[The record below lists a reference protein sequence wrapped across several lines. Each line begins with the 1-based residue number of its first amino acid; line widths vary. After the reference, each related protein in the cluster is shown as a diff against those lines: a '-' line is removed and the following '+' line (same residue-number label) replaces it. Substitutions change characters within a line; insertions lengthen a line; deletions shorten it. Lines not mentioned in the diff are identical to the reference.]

1 MRLVGVWQATYFE
14 SVKEILDQ
22 VRENLDDIFAKY
34 DEASRELLRIACL
47 DGHFADW
54 DQADVAWPGHPVDI
68 AGLEKRDRLITT
80 IYDGIPSRRD
90 SRLAEAYDGYRH
102 AMGPYLQANCIFL
115 DLQRQFIA
123 RGAGD
128 ASEFLQLYQT
138 VYLDALGRDDPI
150 PLDAG
155 EAALVEF
162 RVARA
167 PLSHAQ
173 SVAEKIQTKAPADDP
188 RWDATYS
195 YETKREGEE
204 ESTQQQTT
212 LREALVLVAESV
224 VDALAKGEHLAI
236 RYNTF
241 SNFIWFGISVWKV
254 VSDVDLLVAHLRG
267 SVRQRWLD
275 KLEIHVRLA
284 QALLLKF
291 LKAHLEDPAQIRPKD
306 YWFGQQY
313 SYLTRDMIDLVRGL
327 VAGAAKL
334 RRKARGNGPEL
345 PTIEIPPLLCE
356 QAAGRF
362 VEYPSPVGPA
372 GHPPNSWQQ
381 WARALRWVGIFRQR
395 AQRTRRLAA
404 ANLDD
409 AERIAAAWRNADDWG
424 RKTLDLFDIQ
434 VDVRIDPRFE
444 HLASRLDLSGSGR
457 KIVFFPTHQSLLDHP
472 VMYRVLHSPE
482 LMGAMGWEQP
492 VPCVLLSR
500 VGLTSPTEIKVGSRK
515 IPLIGV
521 DSATA
526 DRLMEEVDGYVM
538 LEHSSDTGSPTARFA
553 KLLEKRPGVVYGAGT
568 TAAYDIQ
575 ILPMQHALFAH
586 LPQDIVLIPVAF
598 RGIHALWP
606 KSPKGNFRIR
616 PGRVEVIIS
625 PPMLGETTLLPRRR
639 ALRTQLEPATLFQ
652 AVHIATLLNPEPSDA
667 G

>member
-1 MRLVGVWQATYFE
+1 M
-14 SVKEILDQ
+14 KEILDQ
-22 VRENLDDIFAKY
+22 VRDNLDEIFGKY
-34 DEASRELLRIACL
+34 DEASRELLRIARL

-54 DQADVAWPGHPVDI
+54 DPSEVAWPEHPADVT
-68 AGLEKRDRLITT
+68 GLEKRDRLITT
-80 IYDGIPSRRD
+80 IYEGIPSRRD

-102 AMGPYLQANCIFL
+102 AMGPYLGANCIFL
-115 DLQRQFIA
+115 DVQRQFLS

-128 ASEFLQLYQT
+128 ESEFLQLYQT
-138 VYLDALGRDDPI
+138 VYLEALGRDDQI

-173 SVAEKIQTKAPADDP
+173 SVAEKIQTQAAADDP
-188 RWDATYS
+188 RWSGLYS
-195 YETKREGEE
+195 YSVDGDGETKTAGAE
-204 ESTQQQTT
+204 QAT
-212 LREALVLVAESV
+212 LREALTLVAESV

-254 VSDVDLLVAHLRG
+254 VSDVDLLVTRLRG
-267 SVRQRWLD
+267 SVRGRWLD
-275 KLEIHVRLA
+275 KLETHVRLA

-291 LKAHLEDPAQIRPKD
+291 LEAHLEDPAQIRPKD

-327 VAGAAKL
+327 VAGATKL
-334 RRKARGNGPEL
+334 SRRARGNGQEL
-345 PTIEIPPLLCE
+345 PVIEIPPLLCG
-356 QAAGRF
+356 QAVGRF
-362 VEYPSPVGPA
+362 VEYPSPVGA
-372 GHPPNSWQQ
+372 RGLPPTPWQQ
-381 WARALRWVGIFRQR
+381 RARALGWVRIFRQR
-395 AQRTRRLAA
+395 AQRTRRLRDAG
-404 ANLDD
+404 LEE
-409 AERIAAAWRNADDWG
+409 AERLAAAWRNADDWG
-424 RKTLDLFDIQ
+424 RRTLDLFGIQ
-434 VDVRIDPRFE
+434 LEVRIDPQFE
-444 HLASRLDLSGSGR
+444 RLASRLVLSASGR

-482 LMGAMGWEQP
+482 LMRAMGWENP

-500 VGLTSPTEIKVGSRK
+500 VGLTTPTEIKVGSRK

-568 TAAYDIQ
+568 TAAFDIQ

-606 KSPKGNFRIR
+606 KSPKGNFRIS
-616 PGRVEVIIS
+616 PGRVEVIVS
-625 PPMLGETTLLPRRR
+625 PPMLGETTLLPRKR
-639 ALRTQLEPATLFQ
+639 ALRTQLEPATFFQ
-652 AVHIATLLNPEPSDA
+652 AVHIATLLNPEPSDS